1 MSKSG
6 IPIISDV
13 AKLGGKL
20 VKGILPS
27 VPKLDAPA
35 PAPLPERGAEPSAP
49 KIKERAATEFATRE
63 SMVQRRAVAA
73 GAQRSDNEAD
83 LLGYSPTKRKA
94 ASRALLG

>member
-13 AKLGGKL
+13 AKLGGKI

-35 PAPLPERGAEPSAP
+35 PLPERGAEPSDP
-49 KIKERAATEFATRE
+49 KIKERVTTEFATRDAI
-63 SMVQRRAVAA
+63 VKRQAVAA
-73 GAQRSDNEAD
+73 GAQRSENEAD
-83 LLGYSPTKRKA
+83 LLGYSPPKRKT
-94 ASRALLG
+94 ASRMLLG